1 MVDQNEGRTILS
13 ASQNGRAAIESC
25 LLDWPAQ
32 VMAAGR
38 SGEKAVTSRQ
48 LGGVYV
54 NPMDLGLRRCWLTTS
69 IYVASHRIPRK
80 MVARDTVASLL
91 ILTTGE
97 ISSELYRG

>member
-1 MVDQNEGRTILS
+1 MAI
-13 ASQNGRAAIESC
+13 AIAIENC

-48 LGGVYV
+48 LAGVYV
-54 NPMDLGLRRCWLTTS
+54 DPMDLGLRRCWLTTS

-80 MVARDTVASLL
+80 MDNCQKDHCKSAYFDYYDK
-91 ILTTGE
+91 I
-97 ISSELYRG
+97 

>member
-1 MVDQNEGRTILS
+1 MAI
-13 ASQNGRAAIESC
+13 AIAIENC

-54 NPMDLGLRRCWLTTS
+54 DPMDLDSDAVG
-69 IYVASHRIPRK
+69 
-80 MVARDTVASLL
+80 
-91 ILTTGE
+91 
-97 ISSELYRG
+97 